1 MKIAV
6 TPLTLHRDQR
16 GWLVENEV
24 AKARKNMKHFL
35 VSTSRPGVVRGQ
47 HYHKRKREWF
57 MVIQGEG
64 RIFFEDIARGET
76 FFIDVFGKTPQMV
89 EIPPLIAHA
98 IINTG
103 KKKMIM
109 IGVINEPFDKSDPDT
124 YPFTVVR

>member
-1 MKIAV
+1 MNIAV
-6 TPLTLHRDQR
+6 TTLTLHQDKR

-24 AKARKNMKHFL
+24 GKARTSMKHFL
-35 VSTSRPGVVRGQ
+35 VSTSKPGEVRGQ

-57 MVIQGEG
+57 LVIQGEG
-64 RIFFEDIARGET
+64 RIVFQDIATGEN
-76 FFIDVFGKTPQMV
+76 FFVDVTEKTPQMV

-109 IGVINEPFDKSDPDT
+109 FGVINEPLNRSDPDT